1 METQSQNMSS
11 VKKNKLTQY
20 ITTNIQN
27 TLSQSKQQL
36 ENTQEY
42 SQQNSQQFNEIYEN
56 KNLLSSKNNI
66 NSQTSQS
73 PRIHSQLQSNKKL
86 SQNGQISQTT
96 QKQQQTEK
104 LNSTRQQL
112 TTNAFI
118 SHNSNISSAISNSI
132 ENKFKPIRQMSQDS
146 KFTSNLNNNGKNK
159 SRNTSQNK
167 GITSNSF
174 ISRTLQNTKQPEIIP
189 KQALYKDSI
198 LSNLKSGKKKQNS
211 QSRNK
216 ELGQGGNNIGTL
228 SSMRNNP
235 QFSTQQEII
244 QKDRELQGLN
254 NLNDYSDD
262 ENNEDQIMLRNS
274 LQIQQQISTGK
285 QSSQRESHESS
296 QIANKIDQNLMEI
309 LEKAIDSADFFNR
322 SQQKIEEDHQIQ
334 VIRSVNETFDN
345 KDPQQQNYDRRRST
359 SKFNYPMVERSNF
372 SDKEQRN
379 YSNSRYHPTGI
390 QQNQHLSFI
399 EQNAADQSIDF
410 NPIEIQEN
418 QNLNQF
424 SNQYILS
431 KQDSLN
437 NVEIQGAFGINQ
449 SQNIYNQS
457 QQNQG
462 IGSIENLRTTIL
474 NSSETSIN
482 CSRDDKIALKDSNSR
497 KCDRLLNEV
506 KNLQLSLNQS
516 PYQDSFQSAKPNS
529 TFTTINHANMKKII
543 KSMSSEQ
550 QDLVDQLL
558 KQLSQEQSMRLKSE
572 EQHSQMIESLEENQ
586 RKVEM
591 QLKQVKNKMSTHQLQ
606 SQISLNGN
614 NANSSGILMGQS
626 SSGIIVQVRDSQ
638 NSFVGNHRSP
648 DSSLRIRDREDKEFS
663 LL

>member
-1 METQSQNMSS
+1 
-11 VKKNKLTQY
+11 
-20 ITTNIQN
+20 
-27 TLSQSKQQL
+27 
-36 ENTQEY
+36 
-42 SQQNSQQFNEIYEN
+42 
-56 KNLLSSKNNI
+56 
-66 NSQTSQS
+66 
-73 PRIHSQLQSNKKL
+73 
-86 SQNGQISQTT
+86 
-96 QKQQQTEK
+96 
-104 LNSTRQQL
+104 
-112 TTNAFI
+112 
-118 SHNSNISSAISNSI
+118 
-132 ENKFKPIRQMSQDS
+132 MSQDS
-146 KFTSNLNNNGKNK
+146 KFTSNLKNNGKNK

-379 YSNSRYHPTGI
+379 YSNSRYHPTGN

-410 NPIEIQEN
+410 NPNEIQEN

-462 IGSIENLRTTIL
+462 IGSIENVLQISAHLKQQVDYLDQQLTKAKQTIL
-474 NSSETSIN
+474 QYKNLCNQQQMELQQIKLHQKQSQEPPFQTPQKQAQTAQEMIKQ
-482 CSRDDKIALKDSNSR
+482 RQKIQTPENV
-497 KCDRLLNEV
+497 DRLLNEV

-558 KQLSQEQSMRLKSE
+558 KQLSQEQQMRLKSE
-572 EQHSQMIESLEENQ
+572 EQHSLMIESLEENS